1 MFPQFCDFDSPAL
14 GGFLTYSL
22 LTNVLSGS
30 DDGSTTGASAQ
41 TSPEGLTPG
50 LGRAADT
57 EETLTHRTEVPLQP
71 RPCISPSLL
80 FLACKLKGVR
90 TITGQ

>member
-30 DDGSTTGASAQ
+30 DDGSTTRASAQ
-41 TSPEGLTPG
+41 TSLRASPRDLAGL
-50 LGRAADT
+50 
-57 EETLTHRTEVPLQP
+57 LTRKRLSHTRQRFPS
-71 RPCISPSLL
+71 SPAPASHPASC
-80 FLACKLKGVR
+80 FSPVS
-90 TITGQ
+90 